1 MTINSIDIPKQL
13 ARMKQMLEED
23 KSPSDSF
30 RIMVEIM
37 VLIIELLLNQ
47 RTLNSKNSSKPP
59 STDGVTGNNKK
70 KSSGRK
76 PGGQPGRQGSTL
88 KKSDE
93 PDDIKTLNVNRQTL
107 PEGTTYWQVGTEN
120 RQVVDIV
127 FQRHITEYQAE
138 ILQDEQGNR
147 YVAPFPDGVTQPV
160 RDLTAR

>member
-1 MTINSIDIPKQL
+1 VAGFDEKALCYDIRINDTFEPDMTLNSIDIPKQL

-76 PGGQPGRQGSTL
+76 PGGSLVVRGVPL
-88 KKSDE
+88 KNPMSRMISK
-93 PDDIKTLNVNRQTL
+93 P
-107 PEGTTYWQVGTEN
+107 
-120 RQVVDIV
+120 
-127 FQRHITEYQAE
+127 
-138 ILQDEQGNR
+138 
-147 YVAPFPDGVTQPV
+147 
-160 RDLTAR
+160 